1 MVPFSVCSVKDRQ
14 GQYNVYENV
23 WYNRYFYFA
32 ISIDVIE
39 GKMEID
45 LWKIKN
51 KKWEI
56 FSCVYMETT

>member
-1 MVPFSVCSVKDRQ
+1 MVPFSVCSVKDHQ

-39 GKMEID
+39 GKMEIWI
-45 LWKIKN
+45 LK
-51 KKWEI
+51 
-56 FSCVYMETT
+56 